1 MFLKVSRT
9 NTNRLVS
16 YVDRYFT
23 WDWRAMKRE
32 DPPAWHEFFGV
43 RQDDERKIIVVVD
56 RMKNG
61 VLWVSIRENDTYIHS
76 GFIKS
81 FKDID
86 IFKRMV
92 RCLG

>member
-9 NTNRLVS
+9 NTNKLIS

-23 WDWRAMKRE
+23 WDRRTLKRE
-32 DPPAWHEFFGV
+32 GQCTLLDFYGV
-43 RQDDERKIIVVVD
+43 REDDGIRTVVVID
-56 RMKNG
+56 RMQGGN
-61 VLWVSIRENDTYIHS
+61 VFMSIRKNDSTIYS
-76 GFIKS
+76 DFAKS
-81 FKDID
+81 YKDID